1 MRLRECG
8 YRHVGGA
15 YRSGRVWWVDEGAE
29 RHLEGALEHGE
40 GQGRSAEGAE
50 GWVGALGRG

>member
-8 YRHVGGA
+8 YRHLGGA
-15 YRSGRVWWVDEGAE
+15 DRSGRVWWVDEGALQGLRG

-40 GQGRSAEGAE
+40 GQ
-50 GWVGALGRG
+50 WVGALGRG